1 MLIIKEQKINE
12 FLEKLR
18 EKFEVL
24 DLRNDPESGTSFKNL
39 FFPAEEKM
47 FPVPKPPKKFVVF
60 GLSEIDLEAL
70 IQLDEIMS
78 KPKEDFYYWQKRKQ
92 ALVIG
97 VEKDMK
103 KLTKEYGEFFEE
115 VPTEKLISLKTGTK
129 GNLTETQLFSWQD
142 SMRQLLLDSEF
153 LADAVAWSR
162 NHKIWDELAEKCL
175 GCGICTYVCPLCY
188 CFSLEDRAGLDDKC
202 SRCRKW
208 DACTLP
214 EFAKIAGGFSFRKT
228 LRERYYNWFYHKF
241 VRAYK
246 EFGKSQC
253 VGCGRCKVQCPAKI
267 DIQEVLK
274 TILEDYGKFIQTP
287 KS

>member
-1 MLIIKEQKINE
+1 MLVIKEEKIND

-24 DLRNDPESGTSFKNL
+24 DITKDELPFKQYFL
-39 FFPAEEKM
+39 PANEQM
-47 FPVPKPPKKFVVF
+47 FPVPKPPKKFVIF

-78 KPKEDFYYWQKRKQ
+78 KPKKDFYYWQRRKQ
-92 ALVIG
+92 ALIIG
-97 VEKDMK
+97 IEADMK
-103 KLTKEYGEFFEE
+103 KLARDYGEYFEE
-115 VPTEKLISLKTGTK
+115 APVGNFVSLKTDNK
-129 GNLTETQLFSWQD
+129 GNLTETKVSDWSQ
-142 SMRQLLLDSEF
+142 SMRQLLLDSEL
-153 LADAVAWSR
+153 LADAVEWSH

-175 GCGICTYVCPLCY
+175 GCGICAYVCPLCY
-188 CFSLEDRAGLDDKC
+188 CFSLEDKVGLDDKC

-214 EFAKIAGGFSFRKT
+214 NFSKIAGGHDFRPTIK
-228 LRERYYNWFYHKF
+228 ERYYNWFYHKF
-241 VRAYK
+241 VRAYR
-246 EFGKSQC
+246 EYGKSQC
-253 VGCGRCKVQCPAKI
+253 VGCERCKNQCPAKI

-274 TILEDYGKFIQTP
+274 TILDDYGKFLQTP